1 MSTFKK
7 NLLSVLIPV
16 TATTLLIEANAQ
28 SIAIT
33 NGKIHT
39 MGAAGTLENATILI
53 EGHTITAVGR
63 NLLVPEGTE
72 IIDADGQPVTPGLMN
87 SYTQLALA
95 DSSAPGNGI
104 GDQDYRASNSQYGA
118 AFDIRYGLNP
128 RAMIIPIVRL
138 HGITRAISAH
148 LATPDLF
155 AGYGAIIHLG
165 GTPDM
170 IVTSRVAL
178 FADFGARGAQI
189 AGGARDAAALKITE
203 AIQDALHFDR
213 NRSRYERG
221 QTRDYSLNRMDLEAL
236 VPAAKGDAIINIA
249 ANRASDM
256 RYLIELKEQHGLNIV
271 VRDGQEAWLMAD
283 ELAAAQI
290 PVVLNPG
297 INVGMEFS
305 GFNATYSNAARL
317 HAAGVLI
324 AFSNVSNPHPSNPEI
339 VRQLAGLAVA
349 HGLPWEEALRALTIN
364 PAKIW
369 GLEENYGSLESGK
382 DADIVVWDGDPLEL
396 MSYPL
401 AVFIKGQRMPND
413 SRQIRLRDRYQTLP
427 DAGGEPPAF
436 H

>member
-1 MSTFKK
+1 MSIFKK
-7 NLLSVLIPV
+7 TLLSVSVLII
-16 TATTLLIEANAQ
+16 ASASSIDISAQ
-28 SIAIT
+28 SIAII
-33 NGKIHT
+33 NGKVHT
-39 MGAAGTLENATILI
+39 MGPAGTLEQATVLI
-53 EGHTITAVGR
+53 EGGTIVGVGAG
-63 NLLVPEGTE
+63 LTVPEGAK
-72 IIDADGQPVTPGLMN
+72 IIDAEGQPVTPGLMN

-104 GDQDYRASNSQYGA
+104 GDQDYRASESEYGA

-128 RAMIIPIVRL
+128 RAIIIPIVRL
-138 HGITRAISAH
+138 HGITRAISAP
-148 LATPDLF
+148 LATHDLF
-155 AGYGAIIHLG
+155 AGYGAVIHLG

-178 FADFGARGAQI
+178 FAEFGTRGAEI

-203 AIQDALHFDR
+203 AIEDALHFDR

-221 QTRDYSLNRMDLEAL
+221 QTRDYALNRMDLEAL
-236 VPAAKGDAIINIA
+236 VPAAKGDAIIDVA

-256 RYLIELKEQHGLNIV
+256 RYLIDLKERYDLNIV
-271 VRDGQEAWLMAD
+271 VRDGQEAWLVAE

-297 INVGMEFS
+297 INVAMEFS

-369 GLEENYGSLESGK
+369 GLEESYGSLEPGK
-382 DADIVVWDGDPLEL
+382 DADVVVWNGDPLEL
-396 MSYPL
+396 MSYPHD
-401 AVFIKGQRMPND
+401 VFIKGQRMPND
-413 SRQIRLRDRYQTLP
+413 SRQIKLRDRYKNLP
-427 DAGGEPPAF
+427 DVSF
-436 H
+436 

>member
-1 MSTFKK
+1 MSTFEK

-16 TATTLLIEANAQ
+16 IATTLLIEANAQ

-33 NGKIHT
+33 NGRIHT

-53 EGHTITAVGR
+53 EGDTITAVGR

-128 RAMIIPIVRL
+128 RAIIIPIVRL
-138 HGITRAISAH
+138 HGITRAISAP
-148 LATPDLF
+148 LATHDLF

-170 IVTSRVAL
+170 IVTPRVAL

-236 VPAAKGDAIINIA
+236 VPAAKGDVIINVA

-256 RYLIELKEQHGLNIV
+256 RYLIELKKQHGLNIV
-271 VRDGQEAWLMAD
+271 VRDGQEAWLMAN

-349 HGLPWEEALRALTIN
+349 HGLPREEALRALRGA
-364 PAKIW
+364 PRAR
-369 GLEENYGSLESGK
+369 GLR
-382 DADIVVWDGDPLEL
+382 APVR
-396 MSYPL
+396 
-401 AVFIKGQRMPND
+401 ARARARRF
-413 SRQIRLRDRYQTLP
+413 DRRGRAPRTRTGP
-427 DAGGEPPAF
+427 RGCPRRRVR
-436 H
+436 

>member
-7 NLLSVLIPV
+7 NLLSVLVSI
-16 TATTLLIEANAQ
+16 TATALLMEANAQ

-33 NGKIHT
+33 NGKVYT
-39 MGAAGTLENATILI
+39 MGSAGTLERATILI
-53 EGHTITAVGR
+53 EGNTITAVGED
-63 NLLVPEGTE
+63 LVVPEDAKV
-72 IIDADGQPVTPGLMN
+72 IDADGQSVTPGLMN

-95 DSSAPGNGI
+95 DGSAPGNGI
-104 GDQDYRASNSQYGA
+104 GDQDYGASESGYGA

-138 HGITRAISAH
+138 HGITRAISAP
-148 LATPDLF
+148 LATHDLF
-155 AGYGAIIHLG
+155 AGYGAVIHLG
-165 GTPDM
+165 ETPPDM
-170 IVTSRVAL
+170 VVTSRVAL

-236 VPAAKGDAIINIA
+236 VPAAKGDVIINVA

-256 RYLIELKEQHGLNIV
+256 RYLIELKKQHGLNIV
-271 VRDGQEAWLMAD
+271 VRDGQEAWLMAN

-349 HGLPWEEALRALTIN
+349 HGLPREEALRALTIN

-369 GLEENYGSLESGK
+369 GLEESYGSLEPGK
-382 DADIVVWDGDPLEL
+382 DADVVVWNGDPLEL
-396 MSYPL
+396 MSYPQD
-401 AVFIKGQRMPND
+401 VFIKGQRMPDD
-413 SRQIRLRDRYQTLP
+413 SRQIKLRNRYENLP
-427 DAGGEPPAF
+427 DVSF
-436 H
+436 

>member
-1 MSTFKK
+1 
-7 NLLSVLIPV
+7 
-16 TATTLLIEANAQ
+16 
-28 SIAIT
+28 
-33 NGKIHT
+33 
-39 MGAAGTLENATILI
+39 
-53 EGHTITAVGR
+53 
-63 NLLVPEGTE
+63 
-72 IIDADGQPVTPGLMN
+72 
-87 SYTQLALA
+87 
-95 DSSAPGNGI
+95 
-104 GDQDYRASNSQYGA
+104 
-118 AFDIRYGLNP
+118 
-128 RAMIIPIVRL
+128 
-138 HGITRAISAH
+138 
-148 LATPDLF
+148 
-155 AGYGAIIHLG
+155 
-165 GTPDM
+165 
-170 IVTSRVAL
+170 
-178 FADFGARGAQI
+178 
-189 AGGARDAAALKITE
+189 
-203 AIQDALHFDR
+203 
-213 NRSRYERG
+213 
-221 QTRDYSLNRMDLEAL
+221 
-236 VPAAKGDAIINIA
+236 
-249 ANRASDM
+249 
-256 RYLIELKEQHGLNIV
+256 
-271 VRDGQEAWLMAD
+271 MAD

-401 AVFIKGQRMPND
+401 AVFIKGQRMPDD

>member
-1 MSTFKK
+1 MSIFKK
-7 NLLSVLIPV
+7 TLLSVSVLII
-16 TATTLLIEANAQ
+16 ASASSIDISAQ
-28 SIAIT
+28 SIAII
-33 NGKIHT
+33 NGKVHT
-39 MGAAGTLENATILI
+39 MGPAGTLEQATVLI
-53 EGHTITAVGR
+53 EGGTIVGVGAG
-63 NLLVPEGTE
+63 LTVPEGAK
-72 IIDADGQPVTPGLMN
+72 IIDAEGQPVTPGLMN

-104 GDQDYRASNSQYGA
+104 GDQDYRASESEYGA

-128 RAMIIPIVRL
+128 RAIIIPIVRL
-138 HGITRAISAH
+138 HGITRAISAP
-148 LATPDLF
+148 LATHDLF
-155 AGYGAIIHLG
+155 AGYGAVIHLG

-178 FADFGARGAQI
+178 FAEFGTKGAEI

-203 AIQDALHFDR
+203 AIEDALHFDR

-221 QTRDYSLNRMDLEAL
+221 QTRDYTLNRMDLEAL
-236 VPAAKGDAIINIA
+236 VPAAKGDAIIDVA

-256 RYLIELKEQHGLNIV
+256 RYLIDLKERYDLNIV
-271 VRDGQEAWLMAD
+271 VRDGQEAWLVAE

-297 INVGMEFS
+297 INVAMEFS

-369 GLEENYGSLESGK
+369 GLEESYGSLEPGK
-382 DADIVVWDGDPLEL
+382 DADVVVWNGDPLEL
-396 MSYPL
+396 MSYPHD
-401 AVFIKGQRMPND
+401 VFIKGQRMPND
-413 SRQIRLRDRYQTLP
+413 SRQIKLRDRYKNLP
-427 DAGGEPPAF
+427 DVSF
-436 H
+436 